1 MLITLFLSDKIYYFK
16 LPTEVSGS
24 FSFYPNNAEEKL
36 INVEAIDGTWKF
48 YSTSYSEII
57 SNGMTVDTIDLVPN
71 SFYVL
76 KKDNVSYLVYVSD
89 YTLKNAIA
97 YSYDDKLSLTVSNKE
112 GSGIVYNCPCINETE
127 YKFARTEKGISVNK
141 SGKALIYINNI
152 GYKNENCM
160 VNFGDTVN
168 LYGLKII
175 FMETMI
181 IILNIPDKVRIN
193 ESSCH
198 ITKQE
203 FTTPLEL
210 DDYEIKEMPLY
221 QPQDYYSKT
230 PRLRRQIEK
239 KEFKLSPPPK
249 TNTGGKSPMLLVI
262 GPMLTMGLVS
272 FVMVYSTFASI
283 AQKKT
288 TLSQSWLQIL
298 SSIAMLCTM
307 LVWPMISQWY
317 TKRVE
322 KRSKLNLITKYKNYL
337 LSKEREL
344 IEEVNSQKV
353 ILQENLIT
361 LNDCINLIQHRGIG
375 FWSKRIDQN
384 DFLQVRTGIGDERLN
399 IYVSYNEEDF
409 TIEETALKKEA
420 DLLVSKYSK
429 ISDVPIGYSFYE
441 NKTTALIGQYDV
453 SINFLNFVVLQLLTF
468 YSYEDLKFV
477 VFTSKEK
484 EKNLSYMKYL
494 NHNFTN
500 DKMFRFFASTP
511 DSIRTVCEVLQQELA
526 VRMNSEE
533 QVRKP
538 HYFIIIDGY
547 DLVKRA
553 EVIKEITELDQNY
566 GFNVVILESKM
577 SKLPSKCNN
586 FIILSETNCEIL
598 KNSYENQSQ
607 TSFINESN
615 FKINMLHYA
624 KILSNIPIEFEDGV
638 SEIPDMVTFMEME
651 KIGKVE
657 QLNILNRW
665 NTNDSTQSLRTEIG
679 VDEQNEIMYL
689 DLHEKYHG
697 PHGLIAGMT
706 GSGKS
711 EFIITY
717 ILSMCI
723 NYSPDDVSFILID
736 YKGGGLT
743 GAFSNK
749 TLGLELPHL
758 VGTITNLDKA
768 ELDRSLV
775 SISSEIK
782 RRQIVFNNARDALG
796 ESTMDIYKYQRF
808 YKEGYL
814 DEPVP
819 HLFIICDEFAE
830 LKVQQPEFI
839 DNLISVARIG
849 RSLGVH
855 LILATQKPT
864 GVVNDQIWSNSKFRV
879 SLKVQDESDSRELL
893 KSPDAAY
900 ITQTGRFFLQ
910 VGNNEYFALG
920 QSAWCGA
927 KYFPADKI
935 QKQVDRS
942 VDVINDF
949 GYKIKSIQ
957 ASNGQMVEADG
968 DQVTAILKSII
979 SVADSLG
986 KRANKL
992 WLENIP
998 ETILVDELFEK
1009 YNFEIKPN
1017 EYIALLGEYDAP
1029 EEQMQGLVTYNL
1041 LKDGNTIIMGND
1053 GSEREKALNALI
1065 YSTSRCYSPEEVV
1078 YYIIDYGSE
1087 QLYQFKDLPHIG
1099 GIVTSGSEDKLKSLF
1114 KMIRSETNR
1123 RKKLFANYGGSYES
1137 YINSN
1142 PSEKVPINIIIVNN
1156 YSSLFD
1162 SNQYVYDV
1170 FPDLVRDSYRYGILF
1185 VFTCDAPNSVPN
1197 RVSQNCDNIIA
1208 YNLKEDY
1215 GFTSAF
1221 NERVKIVP
1229 RDIFGRGLTKVNGVH
1244 EFQTAS
1250 IVPPEQNQS
1259 DYLREYIKQFEGI
1272 NVHVK
1277 HIPEVPEV
1285 VTFDDVK
1292 NKLTGINSIPIGIS
1306 KEDISVET
1314 YDFKA
1319 NKSCLILSN
1328 RITDTTYFVRSL
1340 IEEFKVLNQNI
1351 IVIDPF
1357 NFFEGINIQNY
1368 YNSNFDVVCD
1378 KLTTYLRQ
1386 NAINEDIYIVIN
1398 SISTLLQKVSDA
1410 SKVNNLLDTIRTND
1424 YIHLIVID
1432 ANGKIKQLSFEQ
1444 WFISLIGN
1452 NNGIWIGRGI
1462 TDSGVIRIANTNKD
1476 MQNNYNK
1483 YMGYLVIDNYASL
1496 VKFIDFY
1503 HEEGDIDE

>member
-16 LPTEVSGS
+16 LPLEVSGS
-24 FSFYPNNAEEKL
+24 FSFYPEKGEEKL

-57 SNGMTVDTIDLVPN
+57 SNGMTVDTIDVVPN

-76 KKDNVSYLVYVSD
+76 KKDNISYLVYVSD
-89 YTLKNAIA
+89 YNFKNAYA
-97 YSYDDKLSLTVSNKE
+97 YSYDDKLNLTVSNKS
-112 GSGIVYNCPCINETE
+112 GSGILYNCPCINETE
-127 YKFARTEKGISVNK
+127 YKFTKTAKGINVIKN
-141 SGKALIYINNI
+141 GKALLYINNI

-160 VNFGDTVN
+160 LNYGDTVN
-168 LYGLKII
+168 IYGLKII
-175 FMETMI
+175 FMEQMI
-181 IILNIPDKVRIN
+181 IVLSVPDKVTIT
-193 ESSCH
+193 EASCNMRL
-198 ITKQE
+198 IS
-203 FTTPLEL
+203 FTTPDEL

-239 KEFKLSPPPK
+239 KEYKLSPPPK
-249 TNTGGKSPMLLVI
+249 TNTGGKTPMLLVV

-283 AQKKT
+283 AQKKA

-298 SSIAMLCTM
+298 SSIAMLGTM
-307 LVWPMISQWY
+307 LVWPMISTWY
-317 TKRVE
+317 SKRVE

-337 LSKEREL
+337 AFKEKEL
-344 IEEVNSQKV
+344 IQEVNSQKV

-361 LNDCINLIQHRGIG
+361 LNDCINLIQHKGIG

-384 DFLQVRTGIGDERLN
+384 DFLQVRTGMGDETLN
-399 IYVSYNEEDF
+399 ISVSYNEEDF
-409 TIEETALKKEA
+409 TIEETALKVEA
-420 DLLVSKYSK
+420 DNLVKKYSK
-429 ISDVPIGYSFYE
+429 INDVPIGYSFYE
-441 NKTTALIGQYDV
+441 NKTTALIGPYDV
-453 SINFLNFVVLQLLTF
+453 SINFLNYVVLQLLTF

-500 DKMFRFFASTP
+500 DKMFRFFASSP
-511 DSIRTVCEVLQQELA
+511 DSIRTVCEVLQQELSI
-526 VRMNSEE
+526 RMNSEE
-533 QVRKP
+533 PVRKP

-598 KNSYENQSQ
+598 KNSYENQTQ
-607 TSFINESN
+607 TSFMNESN
-615 FKINMLHYA
+615 FKINMSYYA
-624 KILSNIPIEFEDGV
+624 KVLSNIPIEFEDGI
-638 SEIPDMVTFMEME
+638 SDIPDLVTFMEME
-651 KIGKVE
+651 KIGRVE

-665 NTNDSTQSLRTEIG
+665 NTNDPTQSLRAEIG
-679 VDEQNEIMYL
+679 VDEQNEVMYL

-723 NYSPDDVSFILID
+723 NYSPDDVAFILID

-749 TLGLELPHL
+749 ALGIELPHL

-775 SISSEIK
+775 SISSEIQ
-782 RRQIVFNNARDALG
+782 RRQVVFNNARDMLG

-808 YKEGYL
+808 FKEGYL
-814 DEPVP
+814 EEPVP

-855 LILATQKPT
+855 LILATQKPS

-879 SLKVQDESDSRELL
+879 SLKVQDESDSREML

-942 VDVINDF
+942 VDIINDF
-949 GYKIKSIQ
+949 GFKIKSIQ
-957 ASNGQMVEADG
+957 ASSGQPIEADG
-968 DQVTAILKSII
+968 DQVSAILKSII

-998 ETILVDELFEK
+998 GTILVDELFEK
-1009 YNFEIKPN
+1009 YNFQIVPN
-1017 EYIALLGEYDAP
+1017 QYIGVLGEYDAP
-1029 EEQMQGLVTYNL
+1029 EQQTQGLVTYDLIN
-1041 LKDGNTIIMGND
+1041 DGNTIIMGND
-1053 GSEREKALNALI
+1053 GSEREMALNALI
-1065 YSTSRCYSPEEVV
+1065 YSTTRCYSPEDIV

-1114 KMIRSETNR
+1114 KLIKSETNR
-1123 RKKLFANYGGSYES
+1123 RKKLFSNYGGSYES
-1137 YINSN
+1137 YINAN
-1142 PSEKVPINIIIVNN
+1142 QEKVPLNVIIVNN

-1162 SNQYVYDV
+1162 SNHNVYDI
-1170 FPDLVRDSYRYGILF
+1170 FPDLVRDSYRYGIVF
-1185 VFTCDAPNSVPN
+1185 IFTCDAPNSLPS
-1197 RVSQNCDNIIA
+1197 RVSQNCDNVIS
-1208 YNLKEDY
+1208 YKLKEAY
-1215 GFTSAF
+1215 GFASAF

-1229 RDIFGRGLTKVNGVH
+1229 RDIFGRGLVKVNKIH

-1250 IVPPEQNQS
+1250 IVPPEENQAE
-1259 DYLREYIKQFEGI
+1259 YIREYVSQFEGYDGY
-1272 NVHVK
+1272 VK
-1277 HIPEVPEV
+1277 NIPEVPEI
-1285 VTFDDVK
+1285 VTVNHVK
-1292 NKLTGINSIPIGIS
+1292 GKLNSLDNIPVGIS
-1306 KEDISVET
+1306 KEDISIET
-1314 YDFKA
+1314 YDFKN
-1319 NKSCLILSN
+1319 NKSCLILAN
-1328 RITDTTYFVRSL
+1328 RINDTTYFIKSL
-1340 IEEFKVLNQNI
+1340 VEEFKMLNRNL
-1351 IVIDPF
+1351 IVIDPV
-1357 NFFEGINIQNY
+1357 NTLESINVSNY
-1368 YNSNFDVVCD
+1368 YNNNFDTVVD
-1378 KLTTYLRQ
+1378 KLSEYLQ
-1386 NAINEDIYIVIN
+1386 NSSINDDVYILIN
-1398 SISTLLQKVSDA
+1398 SISTLFQKAD
-1410 SKVNNLLDTIRTND
+1410 KERVNNFLEVIRKND
-1424 YIHLIVID
+1424 YLHLIVVD
-1432 ANGKIKQLSFEQ
+1432 ANGKIKQISFEQ
-1444 WFISLIGN
+1444 WFTNLIGN

-1462 TDSGVIRIANTNKD
+1462 TDSGVIRISNVTKEMSND
-1476 MQNNYNK
+1476 FEK
-1483 YMGYLVIDNYASL
+1483 YMGFVVVDNYASL